1 MQRNRFQV
9 SLGSLTF
16 SVTTGLTTKE
26 KLRRARNK
34 VRRLQGHLR
43 DALVAAP
50 EDGRSAML
58 QALITSLPSI
68 ITALF
73 PKREERAHGA
83 SIDDI
88 FKSVGVKF
96 EEVPAPAVPAAAV
109 PPVPPVE
116 KPEDYAG
123 DSDPGEHL

>member
-26 KLRRARNK
+26 KLRRARK
-34 VRRLQGHLR
+34 QARRLSKQLQ
-43 DALVAAP
+43 DAAAVEP
-50 EDGRSAML
+50 EDGRSAMIA
-58 QALITSLPSI
+58 ALVASLPSI

-73 PKREERAHGA
+73 PKREERSHGA

-88 FKSVGVKF
+88 FKSAGVKF
-96 EEVPAPAVPAAAV
+96 EDV
-109 PPVPPVE
+109 PPVPEAPVAPSA
-116 KPEDYAG
+116 KSEDYAG